1 MNYKDVFF
9 MRFFECSKM
18 FSSLTKKKID
28 VFNCFLVFSDEE
40 HRKKQIKDF
49 E

>member
-9 MRFFECSKM
+9 YEILRVFKDVFQFNE
-18 FSSLTKKKID
+18 KKID